1 MLLQKELIPMIEANL
16 PNMAYAEKDVAKFFL
31 KQQSLDNYSCEAL
44 CECLNVSKATLTRF
58 AKKCG
63 FKGFR
68 QFIFKYQEMIR
79 EKEKLALYTEAT
91 EKVLSDYEEML
102 RKTYTVL
109 DEVQL
114 ERIAEMIETAERVYL
129 YGKGSSVLALEEMKM
144 RFMRLGVIGE
154 VLSDED
160 MILWSSLLLNE
171 NCLVIGAS
179 VSGQTD
185 IVLEGLQKAADKGA
199 KTVLMTTRKFDEEDC
214 FFDELLLLA
223 STNHL
228 SYGNR
233 ISPQFPILLITD
245 CLFSHYLECP
255 ERQYYYNQTIIHKE
269 E

>member
-1 MLLQKELIPMIEANL
+1 MKNIEKKKTSVKIKNVNVYFNKEAHMLLQKELIPMIEANL
-16 PNMAYAEKDVAKFFL
+16 PNMAYAEKDIAKFFL
-31 KQQSLDNYSCEAL
+31 KQQSLNNYSCKAL

-129 YGKGSSVLALEEMKM
+129 YGKGSS
-144 RFMRLGVIGE
+144 
-154 VLSDED
+154 
-160 MILWSSLLLNE
+160 SLVTN
-171 NCLVIGAS
+171 
-179 VSGQTD
+179 
-185 IVLEGLQKAADKGA
+185 
-199 KTVLMTTRKFDEEDC
+199 RKEK
-214 FFDELLLLA
+214 
-223 STNHL
+223 
-228 SYGNR
+228 
-233 ISPQFPILLITD
+233 
-245 CLFSHYLECP
+245 
-255 ERQYYYNQTIIHKE
+255 II
-269 E
+269 

>member
-1 MLLQKELIPMIEANL
+1 MKNIEKKEISVKIKNVNVYFNKEAHMLLQKELIPMIEANL
-16 PNMAYAEKDVAKFFL
+16 PNMAYAEKDIAIFFL
-31 KQQSLDNYSCEAL
+31 KQQPLNNYSCEAL

-129 YGKGSSVLALEEMKM
+129 YGKGSSALTENKVSAPKYTTIHDISEIKADSSW
-144 RFMRLGVIGE
+144 E
-154 VLSDED
+154 V
-160 MILWSSLLLNE
+160 
-171 NCLVIGAS
+171 
-179 VSGQTD
+179 
-185 IVLEGLQKAADKGA
+185 
-199 KTVLMTTRKFDEEDC
+199 R
-214 FFDELLLLA
+214 
-223 STNHL
+223 H
-228 SYGNR
+228 
-233 ISPQFPILLITD
+233 
-245 CLFSHYLECP
+245 
-255 ERQYYYNQTIIHKE
+255 
-269 E
+269 

>member
-1 MLLQKELIPMIEANL
+1 MIDANL

-31 KQQSLDNYSCEAL
+31 KQQSLNNYSCDAL

-58 AKKCG
+58 SQKFG

-68 QFIFKYQEMIR
+68 QFILKYQEMIR
-79 EKEKLALYTEAT
+79 EKEKLALYTEST

-129 YGKGSSVLALEEMKM
+129 YGKGSSVLALQEMKM

-171 NCLVIGAS
+171 N
-179 VSGQTD
+179 
-185 IVLEGLQKAADKGA
+185 
-199 KTVLMTTRKFDEEDC
+199 
-214 FFDELLLLA
+214 
-223 STNHL
+223 
-228 SYGNR
+228 
-233 ISPQFPILLITD
+233 
-245 CLFSHYLECP
+245 
-255 ERQYYYNQTIIHKE
+255 
-269 E
+269 